1 MKIGDNI
8 ILSNKIGTGAFGSV
22 YVGKDTFT
30 NKLYAVKKVSKSLLV
45 DNSTKIYFNNEIY
58 LIKHLPPHPNIIKFH
73 SLHETISSYYVVTDY
88 CNGGSLESS
97 LIKYY
102 ELHSKPFPE
111 SLVRSIAKQILNAIQ
126 FLHSNN
132 IIHRDIKAEN
142 ILLSYSSE
150 QDLINFNIQNA
161 QVKLIDFGFA
171 RLLEKDQTASSIIGT
186 PLFMDPK
193 ILNQTIANHYFSHLK
208 TTCQYNRKVDIW
220 SFGIVVYQMLMGI
233 VPFNGVNCNELL
245 MNVRKRKFS
254 LPDNIN
260 NFTLSKECIAFIDRV
275 LNIDMNLRPNA
286 DELMND
292 NWITGKYDIK
302 ETAIL
307 KGKDEFVQGKHY
319 FFFKDY
325 WKDKTKHRKCLSM
338 VKVQN
343 NLNRQRRIESF
354 LEKMKHVQSSNRS
367 NNNKHV
373 ECSNNVFKE
382 KKVYVRKET
391 FSKVSNT
398 VRRLLSLSISNFDKD
413 TKGSDDIENDISSCH
428 TPIKAENHHV
438 DYHI

>member
-1 MKIGDNI
+1 MKIGENI
-8 ILSNKIGTGAFGSV
+8 LLSNKIGTGAFGSV
-22 YVGKDTFT
+22 YIGKDTST

-58 LIKHLPPHPNIIKFH
+58 LIKHISPHPNIVKYH
-73 SLHETISSYYVVTDY
+73 SLHQTLSSYYVVTEY
-88 CNGGSLESS
+88 CNGGSLESA

-102 ELHSKPFPE
+102 EIHSKPFPE
-111 SLVRSIAKQILNAIQ
+111 TLVRILAKQILNAIH

-142 ILLSYSSE
+142 ILLSYTSE
-150 QDLINFNIQNA
+150 QDLIDFNIHNA
-161 QVKLIDFGFA
+161 KVKIIDFGFA
-171 RLLEKDQTASSIIGT
+171 RLLEKDQTASSVIGT

-208 TTCQYNRKVDIW
+208 TQCQYNRKVDIW
-220 SFGIVVYQMLMGI
+220 SFGIVVYQMLMGV

-245 MNVRKRKFS
+245 MNVKKRKFS
-254 LPDNIN
+254 LPDIN
-260 NFTLSKECIAFIDRV
+260 NFTLSKECVGFIDKV

-286 DELMND
+286 EELMND

-302 ETAIL
+302 ESVML
-307 KGKDEFVQGKHY
+307 KDKNEFVEGKHY
-319 FFFKDY
+319 FYFKDY
-325 WKDKTKHRKCLSM
+325 WKEKKKHRKCLSM
-338 VKVQN
+338 VKIQN

-354 LEKMKHVQSSNRS
+354 LEKMKHVQI
-367 NNNKHV
+367 NNHNNIHRPI
-373 ECSNNVFKE
+373 ENNVFKE
-382 KKVYVRKET
+382 KKAFVRKET

-398 VRRLLSLSISNFDKD
+398 VRRLLSLSVSNFDRD
-413 TKGSDDIENDISSCH
+413 TKGSDDIENDMKSCN
-428 TPIKAENHHV
+428 TPIKEENHHI